1 MQDSTFFPDYA
12 QSPPTFVQ
20 NSSVS
25 SDYAQSRTRIVQDST
40 FSPDYA
46 QSPPTFVQNF
56 SVSSD
61 YAQSLSNFHPDFMQK
76 SPIPS

>member
-25 SDYAQSRTRIVQDST
+25 SDYAQSRTLIVQDPT
-40 FSPDYA
+40 FSP
-46 QSPPTFVQNF
+46 
-56 SVSSD
+56 D